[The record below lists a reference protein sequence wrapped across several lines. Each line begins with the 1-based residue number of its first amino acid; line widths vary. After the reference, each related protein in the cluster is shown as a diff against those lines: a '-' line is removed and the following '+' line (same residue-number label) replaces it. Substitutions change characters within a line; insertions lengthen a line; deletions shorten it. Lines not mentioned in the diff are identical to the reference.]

1 MDGQKSLHIQG
12 KALHEKWR
20 PEATNGEEKLSGNKR
35 CRKGTKAIVNSIRR
49 ECWRGEEEE
58 EGEENRKKK
67 SLKFIKMVTEI
78 ICDYILKANVV
89 EIPGMLN
96 VKEKRR

>member
-1 MDGQKSLHIQG
+1 
-12 KALHEKWR
+12 
-20 PEATNGEEKLSGNKR
+20 
-35 CRKGTKAIVNSIRR
+35 
-49 ECWRGEEEE
+49 
-58 EGEENRKKK
+58 
-67 SLKFIKMVTEI
+67 MVTEI